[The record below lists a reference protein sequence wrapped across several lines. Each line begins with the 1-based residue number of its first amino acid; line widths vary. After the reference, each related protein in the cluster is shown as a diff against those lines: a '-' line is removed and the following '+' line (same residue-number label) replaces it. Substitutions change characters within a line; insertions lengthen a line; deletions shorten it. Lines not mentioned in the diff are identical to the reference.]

1 MNLKWMISAL
11 MMSLFFLAACS
22 PSSVEPSVNPSDMTS
37 ENSTPA
43 IDTTPA
49 EEEMATPEAPGAD
62 FTSGEVPQ
70 KMFDAVLADLL
81 TNTGGTRA
89 DVTLVKLSKLP
100 GMTALWVARSRAS
113 CIRKPSSTAIRS
125 SFPWATSL
133 MIIICR
139 TGATSSFAKIPS
151 HQEYPAAHRRNN
163 QKRPGREGFSLPGF

>member
-89 DVTLVKLSKLP
+89 DVTLVKTEQVTWNDGSLGCPEPGVMYTQALIDGYQVVFSVGDKSYDYHLSDRGNFVLCENSFSP
-100 GMTALWVARSRAS
+100 GISGGT
-113 CIRKPSSTAIRS
+113 PT
-125 SFPWATSL
+125 
-133 MIIICR
+133 
-139 TGATSSFAKIPS
+139 
-151 HQEYPAAHRRNN
+151 Q
-163 QKRPGREGFSLPGF
+163 